1 MKELTKKLCNAFGPS
16 GEEDEVRALIKA
28 EIAPYC
34 DKIETDKV
42 GNLIA
47 FKRGKKKTEAPTL
60 FAAHM
65 DEVGLMI
72 EYITDDGYL
81 YFDTVGGIDR
91 RVLAGRRVE
100 IGEKRIRGAIASKA
114 IHLQKPEER
123 GICVPVSE
131 MYIDI
136 GAKSREEAAELI
148 TVGDN
153 AVFVPN
159 FEDFGDGFIKSKALD
174 DRIGCAVLCE
184 MIKSELEYDTYFAF
198 TVCEEVGCRG
208 ALSVAF
214 ALSPARTVVI
224 EATTAGDLPDTPQ
237 HRRACAVG
245 EGAVLSYM
253 DGGAIYDRAFF
264 DKALAV
270 AKEKEI
276 PCQVKNIVAGGNDSQ
291 SFQTGAAGSRVLAIS
306 APTRYIHSAS
316 SVVSVSD
323 LEAVRD
329 LAVEVSKMD

>member
-16 GEEDEVRALIKA
+16 GEEDEVRELIKA

-34 DKIETDKV
+34 DKIEVDKV

-47 FKRGKKKTEAPTL
+47 FKCGKNKTDAPTL

-72 EYITDDGYL
+72 QYASDDGYL

-100 IGEKRIRGAIASKA
+100 IGEKRLRGAIASKA
-114 IHLQKPEER
+114 IHLQKAEER
-123 GICVPVSE
+123 GICVPISE
-131 MYIDI
+131 MYIDV
-136 GAKSREEAAELI
+136 GAESREDVAELI
-148 TVGDN
+148 KVGDN

-159 FEDFGDGFIKSKALD
+159 FEDFGDGLIKSKALD

-184 MIKSELEYDTYFAF
+184 MIKSELEYDSYFAF

-214 ALSPARTVVI
+214 ALKPAKTVVI
-224 EATTAGDLPDTPQ
+224 EATTAGDLPDAPK
-237 HRRACAVG
+237 HKRACSVG
-245 EGAVLSYM
+245 DGAVLSYM
-253 DGGAIYDRAFF
+253 DGGTIYDKAFF
-264 DKALAV
+264 DKALSL
-270 AKEKEI
+270 AKEKMI
-276 PCQVKNIVAGGNDSQ
+276 PCQVKNAVAGGNDSQ
-291 SFQTGAAGSRVLAIS
+291 SFQTGAAGSKVLAIS
-306 APTRYIHSAS
+306 VPTRYIHSAS
-316 SVVSVSD
+316 SAASLSD
-323 LEAVRD
+323 MEAVRD
-329 LAVEVSKMD
+329 LAIEISKLG